1 MTTAE
6 LLRARFA
13 SAEAIEAALVEQL
26 TDATEALAGLRAHR
40 PEVPT
45 PAWTRHYAQNQ
56 ALFHRALVDLQALR
70 KSLPAQ
76 AAAAELESTQTPSP
90 SARATDTAAPVAS
103 RPAQAPPTLPAPRN
117 RLDRRRLEALKR
129 ATPDRR
135 KQMMSDL
142 FHRPSPSVPCA
153 PAQIQAQAAPEP
165 ARLE

>member
-13 SAEAIEAALVEQL
+13 SAEALEAALVEQL
-26 TDATEALAGLRAHR
+26 ADATEALAGLRAHR
-40 PEVPT
+40 PDEPT

-76 AAAAELESTQTPSP
+76 ATTEPETTATRPAHMAPA
-90 SARATDTAAPVAS
+90 SAQAAPLVS
-103 RPAQAPPTLPAPRN
+103 RPAQAPTALPAPRN

-129 ATPDRR
+129 ATPERR

-142 FHRPSPSVPCA
+142 FHRPSSGGAA
-153 PAQIQAQAAPEP
+153 PPTPPQAAPEP